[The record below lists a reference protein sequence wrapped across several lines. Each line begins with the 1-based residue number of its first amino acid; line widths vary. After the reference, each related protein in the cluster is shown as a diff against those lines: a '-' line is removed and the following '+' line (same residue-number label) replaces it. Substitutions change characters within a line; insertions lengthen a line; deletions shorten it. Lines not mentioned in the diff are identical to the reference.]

1 MRIKLIFIFLFIGFS
16 ALAEEEFILSKSIVN
31 AYTACF
37 NFKLE
42 DARSFL
48 IEDRVV
54 NKNNAFRYLIE
65 NYIDAINLLVEDDP
79 IFYKVALSKR
89 LKRLEAL
96 SECNRESVFYN
107 YVLSDVHLQ
116 WAFVRIKFGDQVKAV
131 NELRLAAKYNK
142 LNKLKFPTFILND
155 KNDAVIQAIA
165 SSIPPKFA
173 WIGRQLN
180 IEGKIESATA
190 KIEEFLLFTRI
201 NRQFYFLQPE
211 LNLIKLFIEFNLSS
225 NLIESS
231 DLSKY
236 LDDKEFDSDILKFYL
251 SINLIKNG
259 QNSTALNLLNEI
271 SNNKNGIEFNYLNY
285 LKAEINLNTKLN
297 DANYFDVFLVKYKGS
312 SYIKS
317 ALRKKAWMA
326 ILSNNIDQYKFLM
339 NKLLIEGFE
348 NTDDD
353 KQAMMEAKSKLIP
366 NLHLLSARLYF
377 DGGEYNLSLNQ
388 LSLIDIKLLRIDEK
402 SEFYYRRGRCFQRLK
417 KLENAQSDFNSA
429 IAISRFSNAYI
440 QAVACFNQ
448 AQIYEQLHNKVQ
460 SEKFYKMVLE
470 TKQHPYK
477 MSLDAKSK
485 SAIQRFNSRN

>member
-1 MRIKLIFIFLFIGFS
+1 MRIKLIFVFLFAGFS
-16 ALAEEEFILSKSIVN
+16 AIAGEEFILSKSIVK
-31 AYTACF
+31 AYTSCF
-37 NFKLE
+37 NFKLD
-42 DARSFL
+42 DARGYLS
-48 IEDRVV
+48 EDKVV
-54 NKNNAFRYLIE
+54 NKGNAFRYLIE
-65 NYIDAINLLVEDDP
+65 NYIDAISLIVEDDP
-79 IFYKVALSKR
+79 IFYKVALSRR
-89 LKRLEAL
+89 LKRIEAL
-96 SECNRESVFYN
+96 QDCNKESVFYN

-116 WAFVRIKFGDQVKAV
+116 WAFIRIKFGDQVKAV

-142 LNKLKFPTFILND
+142 LNKSKFPAFVLND

-173 WIGRQLN
+173 WIGRQIN

-190 KIEEFLLFTRI
+190 KIEELLLFTRI
-201 NRQFYFLQPE
+201 NRQFYFLHSE

-225 NLIESS
+225 NLLESS
-231 DLSKY
+231 DLLKY
-236 LDDKEFDSDILKFYL
+236 LDDKEFDSNILKFYL

-271 SNNKNGIEFNYLNY
+271 SNNKNGIEFSYLNY

-339 NKLLIEGFE
+339 NKLLSEGSE

-353 KQAMMEAKSKLIP
+353 KQAMLEAKSKLIP

-388 LSLIDIKLLRIDEK
+388 LSLVDIKLLRIDEK
-402 SEFYYRRGRCFQRLK
+402 SEFYYRRGRCLQRLNR
-417 KLENAQSDFNSA
+417 LENAQSNFNSA

-440 QAVACFNQ
+440 HAVACFNQ
-448 AQIYEQLHNKVQ
+448 AQIYEQLHDKVQ

-470 TKQHPYK
+470 TKLHPYK

-485 SAIQRFNSRN
+485 SALNRLNSSN